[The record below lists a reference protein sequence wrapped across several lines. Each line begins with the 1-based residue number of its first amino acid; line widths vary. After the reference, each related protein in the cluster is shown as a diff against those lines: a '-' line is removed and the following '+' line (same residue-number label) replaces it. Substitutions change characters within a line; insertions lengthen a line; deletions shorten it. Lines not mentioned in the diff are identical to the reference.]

1 MEKFRSFTEKNKAY
15 YNKPKNK
22 KQKRRNTMK
31 ENKFKSVTA
40 LVLTFVLI
48 FAVFVPIF
56 SISAAALV

>member
-1 MEKFRSFTEKNKAY
+1 
-15 YNKPKNK
+15 
-22 KQKRRNTMK
+22 MK

-56 SISAAALV
+56 SISAAAEPLEKCVYFSDYEP